1 MKITVSIPVKI
12 SKKIFKI
19 DKSFSTKSEITKRTV
34 EVSNAFG
41 IGVDEAKNFEIFK
54 DFTIDINPKDIVYIT
69 GESGSGKSVLLREL
83 TNKLSCIDEFGK
95 VIRDSD
101 LRIDDNEI
109 LVEGVGKDT
118 KDALNILSMAGL
130 NEAFLFLRHYKE
142 LSDGQRYRYKIA
154 KMLDS
159 KKNTW
164 VMDEFCSTLDR
175 ITAKVVAY
183 CVQKVA
189 RKQGKT
195 VLVATTHDDLLYDLN
210 PNIHI
215 EKRFGY
221 DFRINYY
228 KYEPRDCSLL
238 KDILIEEGSV
248 KDYKKLMH
256 FHYRSSSLAF
266 TKKIYVAKIKDE
278 LVGIIVYGSP
288 YFNLKARNY
297 ALPQYSGKITKDKM
311 VIINR
316 DFLRIW
322 RVIVLPKYRSIGLG
336 VKLVKDTLP
345 LVNVPYVETIAIMA
359 KYNPFF
365 EKAGMIRINAP
376 EIERDRSYRKNL
388 ERLENLG
395 FNLDLLS
402 SKKHSLMIINQLRE
416 DQIEELK
423 RIIHKNFM
431 AKKFRGNSLLKS
443 IEQDDKDAMAEALK
457 RHRLN
462 PVYLLWKNPA
472 FKEYPEPFY
481 M

>member
-1 MKITVSIPVKI
+1 MRDSVQDKLSELKKGCLIEVLWIDACITQNVRNFTNKTFATYKKSVGRFVSIAKDHRYHEPHLII
-12 SKKIFKI
+12 SN
-19 DKSFSTKSEITKRTV
+19 EIT
-34 EVSNAFG
+34 
-41 IGVDEAKNFEIFK
+41 DEEIH
-54 DFTIDINPKDIVYIT
+54 DITSYP
-69 GESGSGKSVLLREL
+69 
-83 TNKLSCIDEFGK
+83 F
-95 VIRDSD
+95 RDN
-101 LRIDDNEI
+101 NEI

-142 LSDGQRYRYKIA
+142 LSNGQKYRYKIA

-175 ITAKVVAY
+175 ITAKVVSY
-183 CVQKVA
+183 CVQKVV

-210 PNIHI
+210 PNHI

-221 DFRINYY
+221 NVQVNYY
-228 KYEPRDCSLL
+228 KYEPRGCSIL

-248 KDYKKLMH
+248 KDYKKLEH

-278 LVGIIVYGSP
+278 LVGIIVYGYL
-288 YFNLKARNY
+288 YFHLKARNC

-311 VIINR
+311 AMINR
-316 DFLRIW
+316 DILRIW
-322 RVIVLPKYRSIGLG
+322 MVIVLPKYRSIGLG
-336 VKLVKDTLP
+336 VKLVKETLP
-345 LVNVPYVETIAIMA
+345 LVNVPCVETIAIMA

-365 EKAGMIRINAP
+365 EKAGMIRINVP
-376 EIERDRSYRKNL
+376 ETERDRSYRKNL

-402 SKKHSLMIINQLRE
+402 SKEHNLMIIVLCGLNFSSQLFLINILCE
-416 DQIEELK
+416 GSTETKCQPSDKYLSSSSSL
-423 RIIHKNFM
+423 II
-431 AKKFRGNSLLKS
+431 L
-443 IEQDDKDAMAEALK
+443 
-457 RHRLN
+457 
-462 PVYLLWKNPA
+462 
-472 FKEYPEPFY
+472 
-481 M
+481 